1 MIRHSLREALLSLWR
16 NRFMN
21 LVASF
26 TIAVS
31 LLVLGLFL
39 LLAHNLRSVVAAVGS
54 QVTVSVY
61 LRGDATE
68 EQRDRLMDSLR
79 GRAEIEGTEYLS
91 PQAALEKFQ
100 RLFPTMREVAGE
112 LEENPLPASV
122 EIRIAEGHRDPDS
135 LRQLAEEMKR
145 LPGVDDADFD
155 LPWVTR
161 LRDMVAMARAAGVSL
176 GGVVGLAAILTIASV
191 IRMTIYA
198 RQQEIEI
205 MRLVGATRTYIAA
218 PFLLESSLLGIL
230 GGVLSLGAL
239 YAIHR
244 HLAASQGGLVP
255 VLRDL
260 LTTSFLPRSTST
272 LLLLLGLAAGALG
285 GLLSLRKIS
294 L

>member
-1 MIRHSLREALLSLWR
+1 MIRHSVREALLNLWR

-39 LLAHNLRSVVAAVGS
+39 LLAHNLGGVVAAVGS

-61 LRGDATE
+61 LRDDASE
-68 EQRDRLMDSLR
+68 EQRSRLMESLR
-79 GRAEIEGTEYLS
+79 GLPEVDSIEYFT

-100 RLFPTMREVAGE
+100 KLFPNMREVSSE

-122 EIRIAEGHRDPDS
+122 EIRVAEGHREPEA
-135 LRQLAEEMKR
+135 LRRFTEEMKR
-145 LPGVDDADFD
+145 LPGVEDADFD

-161 LRDMVAMARAAGVSL
+161 LREVVTMTRAAGISL

-191 IRMTIYA
+191 VRMTIYG

-230 GGVLSLGAL
+230 GGGLSLGAL

-244 HLAASQGGLVP
+244 HLANSQASLVP
-255 VLRDL
+255 VLREL
-260 LTTSFLPRSTST
+260 LTASFLPQSSSA
-272 LLLLLGLAAGALG
+272 LLLLLGLLAGALG
-285 GLLSLRKIS
+285 GLLSLRRIS
-294 L
+294 R

>member
-1 MIRHSLREALLSLWR
+1 
-16 NRFMN
+16 MN

-39 LLAHNLRSVVAAVGS
+39 LLAHNLSGVVATVGS
-54 QVTVSVY
+54 QVTVSAY
-61 LRGDATE
+61 LREDVTE
-68 EQRDRLMDSLR
+68 EQKDRLIDSLR
-79 GRAEIEGTEYLS
+79 ERAEVESTEYLS

-122 EIRIAEGHRDPDS
+122 EIHIAEGHRNPES
-135 LRQLAEEMKR
+135 LRQLAEELKR
-145 LPGVDDADFD
+145 IPGVEDADFP

-161 LRDMVAMARAAGVSL
+161 LRDVVAMARTAGVSL

-218 PFLLESSLLGIL
+218 PFLLESSFLGAL
-230 GGVLSLGAL
+230 GGGLSLVAL

-244 HLAASQGGLVP
+244 HLAASQASFVP

-260 LTTSFLPRSTST
+260 LTASFLPQSTST

>member
-1 MIRHSLREALLSLWR
+1 MIRHSVREALLNLWR

-39 LLAHNLRSVVAAVGS
+39 LLAHNLGGVVAAVGS

-68 EQRDRLMDSLR
+68 EQRERLMDSLR
-79 GRAEIEGTEYLS
+79 GRAEVEAIEYLS
-91 PQAALEKFQ
+91 PQDALEKFQ
-100 RLFPTMREVAGE
+100 KLFPTMREVAGE

-122 EIRIAEGHRDPDS
+122 EIRVAEGHRDPES
-135 LRQLAEEMKR
+135 LRQFAEEMKR

-161 LRDMVAMARAAGVSL
+161 LREVVTMARAAGISL

-205 MRLVGATRTYIAA
+205 MRLVGATRIYIAA
-218 PFLLESSLLGIL
+218 PFLLESSVLGTL
-230 GGVLSLGAL
+230 GGGLSLGAL
-239 YAIHR
+239 YLIHR
-244 HLAASQGGLVP
+244 RLATSQGSLVP

-260 LTTSFLPRSTST
+260 LTASFLPQSTSA
-272 LLLLLGLAAGALG
+272 LLLLLGLLAGALG

>member
-1 MIRHSLREALLSLWR
+1 
-16 NRFMN
+16 
-21 LVASF
+21 
-26 TIAVS
+26 
-31 LLVLGLFL
+31 
-39 LLAHNLRSVVAAVGS
+39 
-54 QVTVSVY
+54 
-61 LRGDATE
+61 
-68 EQRDRLMDSLR
+68 
-79 GRAEIEGTEYLS
+79 
-91 PQAALEKFQ
+91 
-100 RLFPTMREVAGE
+100 
-112 LEENPLPASV
+112 
-122 EIRIAEGHRDPDS
+122 
-135 LRQLAEEMKR
+135 
-145 LPGVDDADFD
+145 
-155 LPWVTR
+155 
-161 LRDMVAMARAAGVSL
+161 
-176 GGVVGLAAILTIASV
+176 ILTIASV

-230 GGVLSLGAL
+230 GGGLSLGAL

-244 HLAASQGGLVP
+244 HLAASQGSLVP

>member
-1 MIRHSLREALLSLWR
+1 
-16 NRFMN
+16 MN

-39 LLAHNLRSVVAAVGS
+39 LLAHNLSGVVATVGS
-54 QVTVSVY
+54 QVTVSAY
-61 LRGDATE
+61 LREDVTE
-68 EQRDRLMDSLR
+68 EQKDRLIASLR
-79 GRAEIEGTEYLS
+79 ERAEVESTEYLS

-122 EIRIAEGHRDPDS
+122 EIHIAEGHRNPES
-135 LRQLAEEMKR
+135 LRQLAEELKR
-145 LPGVDDADFD
+145 IPGVEDADFD

-161 LRDMVAMARAAGVSL
+161 LRDVVAMARTAGVSL

-205 MRLVGATRTYIAA
+205 LRLVGATRTYIAA
-218 PFLLESSLLGIL
+218 PFLLESSFLGAL
-230 GGVLSLGAL
+230 GGGLSLVAL

-244 HLAASQGGLVP
+244 HLAASQGSFVP

-260 LTTSFLPRSTST
+260 LTASFLPQSTST